1 MALQMVFQ
9 SDMGK
14 QNEDDVRKTFWAER
28 STVDKETREV
38 ADDLFR
44 VARERSTETDEP
56 CSETHRTLAH
66 RAHACARAQPAASR
80 RGRIPRLSQ
89 NRARGRDQ

>member
-14 QNEDDVRKTFWAER
+14 RNEDDVRKTFWAER

-44 VARERSTETDEP
+44 VARECSTETDELVQKHTNP
-56 CSETHRTLAH
+56 GA
-66 RAHACARAQPAASR
+66 
-80 RGRIPRLSQ
+80 
-89 NRARGRDQ
+89 